1 MNIKRLS
8 RDFVGEAS
16 GIDLSVPLTVDQV
29 AAIEAGMDRWA
40 LLVLR
45 DQP

>member
-1 MNIKRLS
+1 MNIEPLS
-8 RDFVGEAS
+8 RDFIGEAS
-16 GIDLSVPLTVDQV
+16 GIHVSIPLTVDQV